1 MGAAGVAAVW
11 MVLAARL
18 LDIRN
23 FADLAL
29 AAALCAVAVQV
40 ADIGVAVQLPQAF
53 AAGPEMPAAA
63 IRQAFRRRLL
73 GSIAVAPLLVGGF
86 LAVAARPSFAVA
98 AGFTVSAIATA
109 MYGAGYV
116 ALRALDAY
124 GLETVL
130 EPAGRVVVLALGAY
144 VAASG
149 RGLVW
154 IAWSYALADL
164 VLLAVIAAVVY
175 RRCRA
180 TGGGPPLGRLTWLA
194 AAGPIGM
201 VYWRADIWLLAALAT
216 SRQVAFYGSS
226 YRLLDAALLPA
237 LVLAQ
242 LFLAPFA
249 RCEPERRW
257 ALLMRWVR
265 GSALAMLP
273 FAAVAATF
281 GRPLLT
287 TLFGRDYA
295 GASTALTILAIAGP
309 LTAVAFLL
317 TAALAVIDP
326 RSYVGLAVLA
336 LAVNLVGN
344 VLFARHFGAAGAATV
359 TVVSQGLLL
368 GTQWVAVRRRLAY
381 PALLAPFKPAAPERA
396 FSELP

>member
-1 MGAAGVAAVW
+1 

-18 LDIRN
+18 LDIAD

-29 AAALCAVAVQV
+29 AAALCAMAVQV

-53 AAGPEMPAAA
+53 AEGAGTPVAA

-73 GSIAVAPLLVGGF
+73 GGLAVSPLLVGAF

-98 AGFTVSAIATA
+98 AGFAVSAIATA
-109 MYGAGYV
+109 AYGAGYV

-130 EPAGRVVVLALGAY
+130 EPAGRVVVLGAGAY

-149 RGLVW
+149 RGLIW

-164 VLLAVIAAVVY
+164 LLLAVIAAVLH
-175 RRCRA
+175 RRCRGA
-180 TGGGPPLGRLTWLA
+180 GGGPLLGRFTWLV

-216 SRQVAFYGSS
+216 SRQVALYGSS

-249 RCEPERRW
+249 RCDPDRQW
-257 ALLMRWVR
+257 ALLIRWIR
-265 GSALAMLP
+265 GAVLAMLP
-273 FAAVAATF
+273 FAVVAALL
-281 GRPLLT
+281 GRPVLT
-287 TLFGRDYA
+287 LLFGRSYA
-295 GASTALTILAIAGP
+295 GGSTALAVLALAGP
-309 LTAVAFLL
+309 LTAAAFLL

-326 RSYVGLAVLA
+326 RSYVSLAVLA
-336 LAVNLVGN
+336 LGVNVVGN
-344 VLFARHFGAAGAATV
+344 LLFAGHLGATGAAAV
-359 TVVSQGLLL
+359 TLVSQGLLVA
-368 GTQWVAVRRRLAY
+368 TQWVAVRRRLIHAAVMAH
-381 PALLAPFKPAAPERA
+381 PLAAPARA
-396 FSELP
+396 LSELP